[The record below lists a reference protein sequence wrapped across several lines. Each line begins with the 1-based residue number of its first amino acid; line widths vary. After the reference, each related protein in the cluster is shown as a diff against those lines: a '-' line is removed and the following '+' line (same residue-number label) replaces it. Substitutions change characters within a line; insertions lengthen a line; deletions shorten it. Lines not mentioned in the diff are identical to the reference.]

1 MPRWAHPYF
10 VTQRLIGLGEKER
23 PVCIGEYVVRSCS
36 AFVNKAVSAQKDR
49 EYFMKMVKERYALQ
63 LGNAVPGG
71 QEVVVHLLNTLV
83 HEPGAKR
90 VVLSDDGKNAYNAT
104 DRVGACNRTM
114 SENPVCARW
123 VAWCYGTNAML
134 VNDAGVV
141 WGKEGVFQ
149 GDPLGGRIHDTAFQP
164 ALELAVK
171 RTAVLYPNSPVHVIA
186 FRDDAYVVGEAEAAL
201 YCHKQLVEERRVIT
215 GVEGA
220 PEKFEAYCP
229 LVAFASAGE
238 HEHAQTVLG
247 TELDPSKIRTDG
259 IKAVGAPVSN
269 NPHTF
274 THSSP
279 RVSTNI
285 QIFSRA

>member
-1 MPRWAHPYF
+1 MHKILIDGLMPRWAHPYF

-49 EYFMKMVKERYALQ
+49 VFFMKMVEERYALQ
-63 LGNAVPGG
+63 LGNAVPG

-149 GDPLGGRIHDTAFQP
+149 GDPLTIGRSYSRYG
-164 ALELAVK
+164 L
-171 RTAVLYPNSPVHVIA
+171 
-186 FRDDAYVVGEAEAAL
+186 
-201 YCHKQLVEERRVIT
+201 
-215 GVEGA
+215 
-220 PEKFEAYCP
+220 
-229 LVAFASAGE
+229 SAGSRACGE
-238 HEHAQTVLG
+238 KDSRPLPQLTCAR
-247 TELDPSKIRTDG
+247 D
-259 IKAVGAPVSN
+259 
-269 NPHTF
+269 
-274 THSSP
+274 
-279 RVSTNI
+279 RVS
-285 QIFSRA
+285 R